1 MGNVRWGFGVQVW
14 PDGAKYEGLW
24 ENGKANGAGTDHFI
38 QGNSRMW
45 MEMYTKA
52 TGKMTKLQEEVYTN
66 ISTGPNMKASGL
78 TTTSTE

>member
-24 ENGKANGAGTDHFI
+24 ENGKANGAGIDSFI

-45 MEMYTKA
+45 METYTKA
-52 TGKMTKLQEEVYTN
+52 TGKTTKLREGEFTN
-66 ISTGPNMKASGL
+66 ISTGPNTKASGL
-78 TTTSTE
+78 MTTNTE